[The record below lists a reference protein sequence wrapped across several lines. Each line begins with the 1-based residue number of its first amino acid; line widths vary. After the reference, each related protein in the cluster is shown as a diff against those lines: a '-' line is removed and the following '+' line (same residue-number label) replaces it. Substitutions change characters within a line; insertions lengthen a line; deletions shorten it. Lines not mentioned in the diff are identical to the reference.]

1 MLSAI
6 IHYTCL
12 RAGVQE
18 KTLRSLDNYV
28 IYYRTSPVEASM
40 RRIVVAAACILLF
53 SASPVRADFY
63 RYVDRDGKEFFT
75 NDVKQVP
82 PQYRS
87 NATPVKTDDNRV
99 SIGDKP
105 AVPGRATGSVKEHK
119 DKYGRG
125 ERYWHGRAD
134 KLRMKL
140 RDQQDE
146 YDLVVKQLDDP
157 APKTTGGRKKSHS
170 SLIKKKQKIEKDMT
184 KTRRKLEVDLPE
196 EARRADAYPGWIRE

>member
-1 MLSAI
+1 
-6 IHYTCL
+6 
-12 RAGVQE
+12 
-18 KTLRSLDNYV
+18 
-28 IYYRTSPVEASM
+28 M
-40 RRIVVAAACILLF
+40 RRVVVAATCILLF
-53 SASPVRADFY
+53 AASPVRADFY

-87 NATPVKTDDNRV
+87 SAMPLKTDDSRV

-105 AVPGRATGSVKEHK
+105 AATGKATGAVKEHK
-119 DKYGRG
+119 DKNGKG
-125 ERYWHGRAD
+125 ERYWRGRAD

-140 RDQQDE
+140 RDQQDD
-146 YDLVVKQLDDP
+146 YDLVLKQLDDP
-157 APKTTGGRKKSHS
+157 EQKTIGGKKKSRAG
-170 SLIKKKQKIEKDMT
+170 LIKKKHKIEKDMA

>member
-1 MLSAI
+1 M
-6 IHYTCL
+6 
-12 RAGVQE
+12 
-18 KTLRSLDNYV
+18 RS
-28 IYYRTSPVEASM
+28 
-40 RRIVVAAACILLF
+40 IVVAAACILLF

-75 NDVKQVP
+75 NDVKQIP

-87 NATPVKTDDNRV
+87 SASLLKTDDSRV

-105 AVPGRATGSVKEHK
+105 ADTGKSTGAMKERK
-119 DKYGRG
+119 DKNGKG
-125 ERYWHGRAD
+125 ERYWRGRAD

-140 RDQQDE
+140 RDQQDD
-146 YDLVVKQLDDP
+146 YDLVLKQLDDP
-157 APKTTGGRKKSHS
+157 EQKTSGGKKKSRS
-170 SLIKKKQKIEKDMT
+170 NLIKKKQKLEKDMA